1 MRTITENL
9 KDRLI
14 AQSNEA
20 KVQGLTKTASHL
32 TNIAENISVRK
43 NADSYTYSNEDFQSD
58 VEGQLWNAVVR
69 FADFHNVSV
78 DGIEAQSIVEKV
90 AKDLISELRAKTGT
104 THGVGAF
111 ESNVPGESKQT
122 VIVSVDENDGE

>member
-9 KDRLI
+9 KERI
-14 AQSNEA
+14 VAQSNEA

-32 TNIAENISVRK
+32 TDIAEKAPIRK
-43 NADSYTYSNEDFQSD
+43 NADSYTYSNEDFELD
-58 VEGQLWNAVVR
+58 VEGAIWNAVVR
-69 FADFHNVSV
+69 FADFHNISV
-78 DGIEAQSIVEKV
+78 DGTQAQSIVEKT

-104 THGVGAF
+104 VHGVGAY

-122 VIVSVDENDGE
+122 VVLTVEE